1 MVRTSD
7 VEGDI
12 DLNLEIQVFLPP
24 EQRVEGTL
32 ELCHQDYHI
41 AIISLK
47 DDLTDVCPL
56 DIFEVIAPSKSKE
69 VAAIGRRT
77 REMNGFLMA
86 SRGNLKY
93 RRKCAKRKR
102 SHRKKNRGL
111 ILGCKD
117 LRPSS
122 CRIQKVGIGGPLIRI
137 EDGSFIGMNFYDESG
152 TTPYLPRSNI
162 AEVLRRGF
170 TLLDMG
176 FDKGP
181 IILDRDEKGNA
192 AKRNRWSVPE
202 PYWCLDSYGDV
213 LDQLRGRV
221 LM

>member
-1 MVRTSD
+1 M
-7 VEGDI
+7 
-12 DLNLEIQVFLPP
+12 
-24 EQRVEGTL
+24 
-32 ELCHQDYHI
+32 
-41 AIISLK
+41 
-47 DDLTDVCPL
+47 
-56 DIFEVIAPSKSKE
+56 PSKSKE

-77 REMNGFLMA
+77 REMNVLLMA

-102 SHRKKNRGL
+102 SQRNKNRGL

-152 TTPYLPRSNI
+152 TPPYLPRSNI

-170 TLLDMG
+170 TLLDIEL
-176 FDKGP
+176 DNGP
-181 IILDRDEKGNA
+181 IILDRDKKGNA
-192 AKRNRWSVPE
+192 AKRNRWHVPK
-202 PYWCLDSYGDV
+202 PYWCLDGYGDV
-213 LDQLRGRV
+213 LGQLRGRV